1 VEVQQRLSSPALEA
15 AQELGQ
21 KLFNLTSGTAPKL
34 LRRWAMDCV
43 SANAHGPE

>member
-1 VEVQQRLSSPALEA
+1 MRVEVQQRLSSPALEA

-34 LRRWAMDCV
+34 LFALGRWR
-43 SANAHGPE
+43 